1 LGGRAV
7 RQLPL
12 SSSTDDITAA
22 NEEAAFDPNITDPQ
36 EAKEKAG
43 EGNRVNPLDA
53 GPANPELSTGT
64 AEEEGGS
71 K

>member
-1 LGGRAV
+1 MKKRLLTRTS
-7 RQLPL
+7 P
-12 SSSTDDITAA
+12 T
-22 NEEAAFDPNITDPQ
+22 Q
-36 EAKEKAG
+36 EAKEKEG

-53 GPANPELSTGT
+53 SPMNPELSTGT

>member
-1 LGGRAV
+1 MSPEANEYTK
-7 RQLPL
+7 
-12 SSSTDDITAA
+12 SSTDNITAA
-22 NEEAAFDPNITDPQ
+22 NEEAAFDPNIADPQ

-53 GPANPELSTGT
+53 SPANPELSTGT